1 MLGMSA
7 CYLVLGGCFFIIEDK
22 LVRQRRG
29 EEVEEFQWGWV
40 PPTAILILLFLG
52 NGGYGTLIWVVVAE
66 LLPPKVRA
74 IGNAFNICLC
84 FILGF
89 IASKTFVDL
98 IQAIGRVKAFVRR
111 LKYVDVL
118 PGASGTFWMY
128 GVICLLGGLFTLLV
142 VPETKGKTIEEIQR
156 IFQK

>member
-1 MLGMSA
+1 MIMSLKILFLIFLNTPRLTRKVILVSSMMGMSA
-7 CYLVLGGCFFIIEDK
+7 CYLVLGGCFFIIEDN
-22 LVRQRRG
+22 LRRTKAG

-66 LLPPKVRA
+66 VLPPKVRA
-74 IGNAFNICLC
+74 LGNICIC

-98 IQAIGRVKAFVRR
+98 V
-111 LKYVDVL
+111 
-118 PGASGTFWMY
+118 
-128 GVICLLGGLFTLLV
+128 
-142 VPETKGKTIEEIQR
+142 
-156 IFQK
+156 

>member
-1 MLGMSA
+1 MEA
-7 CYLVLGGCFFIIEDK
+7 
-22 LVRQRRG
+22 
-29 EEVEEFQWGWV
+29 FQWGWV

-74 IGNAFNICLC
+74 LGNAFNICIC

-98 IQAIGRVKAFVRR
+98 VQAIGRQTGP
-111 LKYVDVL
+111 L
-118 PGASGTFWMY
+118 
-128 GVICLLGGLFTLLV
+128 
-142 VPETKGKTIEEIQR
+142 EIFENFGIKSR
-156 IFQK
+156 TWSEPL

>member
-1 MLGMSA
+1 MEA
-7 CYLVLGGCFFIIEDK
+7 
-22 LVRQRRG
+22 
-29 EEVEEFQWGWV
+29 FQWGWV

-74 IGNAFNICLC
+74 LGNAFNICIC

-98 IQAIGRVKAFVRR
+98 VLAIGRNITGSSDLDNCVFCFPRR
-111 LKYVDVL
+111 QWNLLDVWSHL
-118 PGASGTFWMY
+118 FPRR
-128 GVICLLGGLFTLLV
+128 CLHIDIRPRDQGENNRGD
-142 VPETKGKTIEEIQR
+142 PENV
-156 IFQK
+156 

>member
-1 MLGMSA
+1 M
-7 CYLVLGGCFFIIEDK
+7 DK
-22 LVRQRRG
+22 
-29 EEVEEFQWGWV
+29 FQWGWV

-74 IGNAFNICLC
+74 LGNAFNICIC

-98 IQAIGRVKAFVRR
+98 VQAIGRTSNLRIDFYILLLSRCQWNF
-111 LKYVDVL
+111 LDVWSYL
-118 PGASGTFWMY
+118 FPGWSLHTN
-128 GVICLLGGLFTLLV
+128 IC
-142 VPETKGKTIEEIQR
+142 P
-156 IFQK
+156 

>member
-1 MLGMSA
+1 M
-7 CYLVLGGCFFIIEDK
+7 EDF
-22 LVRQRRG
+22 R
-29 EEVEEFQWGWV
+29 WGWV

-98 IQAIGRVKAFVRR
+98 VQAI
-111 LKYVDVL
+111 
-118 PGASGTFWMY
+118 GASGTFWMY
-128 GVICLLGGLFTLLV
+128 GVICFLGGAFTALV
-142 VPETKGKTIEEIQR
+142 VPETKGKTIEEIQK
-156 IFQK
+156 IFQ